1 MIIQEVRPIEVKPIM
16 EPFKIINKLYR
27 ELDDYFKLPEAV
39 LGVDAG
45 RNTAREVEC
54 LLELKD

>member
-1 MIIQEVRPIEVKPIM
+1 MIIQEVESIM

-27 ELDDYFKLPEAV
+27 ELDDCFKLSESI

-54 LLELKD
+54 LTESKD